1 MKLSSY
7 PSIKLKSSSS
17 QQLFLA
23 RSNSPQAASQLQAG
37 RAWAGGGGWGTIK
50 AVRALALPEGMQ
62 ENESILSATTT
73 PTTTTTITTTTTTT
87 TTQGPSLIVPP

>member
-23 RSNSPQAASQLQAG
+23 RSSSPQAASQLQAG
-37 RAWAGGGGWGTIK
+37 RAWPGGGGRWGTIK
-50 AVRALALPEGMQ
+50 VVRALALPEGMQ
-62 ENESILSATTT
+62 ENKADRSMVVAVKRR
-73 PTTTTTITTTTTTT
+73 
-87 TTQGPSLIVPP
+87 QGGLKVV